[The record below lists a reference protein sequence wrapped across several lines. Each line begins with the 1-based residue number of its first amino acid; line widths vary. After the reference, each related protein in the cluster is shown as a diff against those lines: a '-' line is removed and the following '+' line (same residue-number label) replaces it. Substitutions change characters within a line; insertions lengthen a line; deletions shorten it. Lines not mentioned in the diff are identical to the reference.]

1 MIKIALAGTARAGKD
16 TFGNILERELESQG
30 YDVIKVAFADYL
42 KEIYQQLFAHIP
54 TTTKPRDAYITLG
67 NAFREIDT
75 DFWIRPVE
83 QISRSLQD
91 YDANS
96 GLDTTGTANEIALII
111 TDTRYYN
118 EALWAEQEG
127 FLVVKVDADP
137 LIRQAR
143 AEALGET
150 LKLDN
155 EGDMEVELIQPHI
168 TVYNNGDD
176 DFTALPAAARAAIS
190 EFKAMFPKG

>member
-16 TFGNILERELESQG
+16 TFANILERELENQG
-30 YDVIKVAFADYL
+30 YEVIKVAFADYL
-42 KEIYQQLFAHIP
+42 KELYQKLFAHIP

-67 NAFREIDT
+67 NAFREIDPN
-75 DFWIRPVE
+75 FWIRPVE
-83 QISRSLQD
+83 AISL
-91 YDANS
+91 
-96 GLDTTGTANEIALII
+96 GLEHAEVESSPVALII

-155 EGDMEVELIQPHI
+155 EGDMEVDLIQPHLTI
-168 TVYNNGDD
+168 YNNGDD
-176 DFTALPAAARAAIS
+176 DFAAMPATARAAIS
-190 EFKAMFPKG
+190 EFNAMFQKG

>member
-16 TFGNILERELESQG
+16 TFGNVLERELESQG
-30 YDVIKVAFADYL
+30 YKVVKVAFADYL
-42 KEIYQQLFAHIP
+42 KQLYEQLFSHIP

-67 NAFREIDT
+67 NAFREIDPN
-75 DFWIRPVE
+75 FWIRPIE
-83 QISRSLQD
+83 SISRSLEEHR
-91 YDANS
+91 ANYGIAEEAS
-96 GLDTTGTANEIALII
+96 VRELALII

-176 DFTALPAAARAAIS
+176 DFKALPAAARAAIS
-190 EFKAMFPKG
+190 EFNAMFQKG

>member
-42 KEIYQQLFAHIP
+42 KEIYQQFFGHLVNNE
-54 TTTKPRDAYITLG
+54 KPRDAYVTLG
-67 NAFREIDT
+67 NAFREIDIN
-75 DFWIRPVE
+75 FWIRPVE
-83 QISRSLQD
+83 ATRD
-91 YDANS
+91 YLENTEGFGNPVAM
-96 GLDTTGTANEIALII
+96 II
-111 TDTRYYN
+111 TDTRYFN
-118 EALWAEQEG
+118 EALWASQEG

-155 EGDMEVELIQPHI
+155 EGDSEVDLIQPDLTI
-168 TVYNNGDD
+168 LNNGEA
-176 DFTALPAAARAAIS
+176 DFQAMPTVARAAI
-190 EFKAMFPKG
+190 EEYKARFGKVD

>member
-16 TFGNILERELESQG
+16 TFANVLERELASQG
-30 YDVIKVAFADYL
+30 YDVVKVAFADYL
-42 KEIYQQLFAHIP
+42 KELYQQLFAHIP

-67 NAFREIDT
+67 NAFREIDPN
-75 DFWIRPVE
+75 FWIRPVE
-83 QISRSLQD
+83 SISRYLEDGEASL
-91 YDANS
+91 AS
-96 GLDTTGTANEIALII
+96 APVALII
-111 TDTRYYN
+111 TDTRYFN

-155 EGDMEVELIQPHI
+155 EGDMEVDLIQPHLTI
-168 TVYNNGDD
+168 YNNGDD
-176 DFTALPAAARAAIS
+176 DFAAMPATARAAIS
-190 EFKAMFPKG
+190 EFKAMFQKG

>member
-16 TFGNILERELESQG
+16 TFANVLERELESQG
-30 YDVIKVAFADYL
+30 YDVVKVAFADYL
-42 KEIYQQLFAHIP
+42 KQLYEHLFSHIP

-67 NAFREIDT
+67 NAFREIDPN
-75 DFWIRPVE
+75 FWIRPVE
-83 QISRSLQD
+83 NLVEILESD
-91 YDANS
+91 NS
-96 GLDTTGTANEIALII
+96 ALNLFSNGLPKPVALII

-155 EGDMEVELIQPHI
+155 EGDMEVDLIQPHI

-190 EFKAMFPKG
+190 EFKAMFQKG

>member
-30 YDVIKVAFADYL
+30 YDVVKVAFADYL
-42 KEIYQQLFAHIP
+42 KELYQQLFAHIP

-67 NAFREIDT
+67 NAFREIDP

-83 QISRSLQD
+83 SIARYLE
-91 YDANS
+91 S
-96 GLDTTGTANEIALII
+96 GEDTLASAPVAMII

-137 LIRQAR
+137 LIRQSR
-143 AEALGET
+143 ADALGET

-155 EGDMEVELIQPHI
+155 EGDMEVDLIQPHLTI
-168 TVYNNGDD
+168 LNNGDD
-176 DFTALPAAARAAIS
+176 DFAAMPATARAAIS
-190 EFKAMFPKG
+190 EFNAMFQKG